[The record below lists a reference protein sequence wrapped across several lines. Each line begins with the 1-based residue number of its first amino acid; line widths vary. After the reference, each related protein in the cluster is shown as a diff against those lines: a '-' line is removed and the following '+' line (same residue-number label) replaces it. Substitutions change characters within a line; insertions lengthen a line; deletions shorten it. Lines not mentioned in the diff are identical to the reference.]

1 MLGVSPS
8 ASEAV
13 ALQLVELEVVI
24 PLLGKRL
31 MESTVGSVFSTVT
44 VALPVS
50 LPPSGSVTE
59 TVQVITSPGE
69 LEDVVKVR
77 VEAAPRLT
85 EVLSLVHA

>member
-44 VALPVS
+44 LTLSES
-50 LPPSGSVTE
+50 LPPSESVID
-59 TVQVITSPGE
+59 TVQVMMSPGE
-69 LEDVVKVR
+69 LVDVVSVR
-77 VEAAPRLT
+77 VEAVPRVV
-85 EVLSLVHA
+85 ELSLVHA